1 MSAPFAAMAA
11 LSAAL
16 PSFSPL
22 AGAAVGL
29 GVGLAAGCA
38 YFAALWWNTR
48 LYLAGGRVAL
58 AVALQAGRFALLL
71 IAMVVLAAL
80 GALPLLMGA
89 VGLLVARTFIVRRL
103 GKVA

>member
-1 MSAPFAAMAA
+1 MSTPFTAMAA

-29 GVGLAAGCA
+29 GVGLAAGFA
-38 YFAALWWNTR
+38 YFATLWWNTR

-58 AVALQAGRFALLL
+58 AVVLQMGRFAILLV
-71 IAMVVLAAL
+71 AMAVLAAL

-89 VGLLVARTFIVRRL
+89 VGLLGARTLIVRRL